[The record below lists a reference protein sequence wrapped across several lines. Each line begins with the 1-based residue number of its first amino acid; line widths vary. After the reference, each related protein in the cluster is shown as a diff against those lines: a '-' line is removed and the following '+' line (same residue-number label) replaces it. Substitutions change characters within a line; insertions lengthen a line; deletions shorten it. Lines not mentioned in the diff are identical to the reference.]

1 VLVTGFEK
9 LAFHL
14 EASAD
19 SISGFGR
26 KRISEERTES
36 NCFLLQ
42 RGLQQCRPEEHQNFS
57 TALMS
62 TLFSLLLK
70 INRIY
75 L

>member
-1 VLVTGFEK
+1 VLVAGFEK

-14 EASAD
+14 EAGAD
-19 SISGFGR
+19 GITGVGR
-26 KRISEERTES
+26 KRISKERTES

-42 RGLQQCRPEEHQNFS
+42 RGLQQRRSEEHQNFS
-57 TALMS
+57 AALMS